1 MAALYLIRHGQASF
15 GSANY
20 DALSERGHQQARV
33 LGESLVQRGIRF
45 DAAFAGTMQRHTQ
58 TAEGCLGAMQCDL
71 PLIQLPEFN
80 EYNHEEV
87 FARHRPELED
97 KEQFAQFLAQSGD
110 PHKAF
115 QKEFEKAMLR
125 WRSGDF
131 DDEYSESWPAFRA
144 RNIAAVDAARRH
156 GAKSIAVFSS
166 GGPISNITGHCLG
179 LDGDQSVGL
188 GWAIMNCSITCLL
201 FTADKISLR
210 YFNDFSHFEIRADKS
225 LVTHR

>member
-20 DALSERGHQQARV
+20 DALSERGLQQGRV
-33 LGESLVQRGIRF
+33 LGEYLVERGIRF
-45 DAAFAGTMQRHTQ
+45 DAAFAGTMQRHAQ
-58 TAEGCLGAMQCDL
+58 TAEQCLGAMQCAL
-71 PLIQLPEFN
+71 PLIRLAEFN

-97 KEQFAQFLAQSGD
+97 KTQFTQFLAQSSN

-125 WRSGDF
+125 WRSGDY
-131 DDEYSESWPAFRA
+131 DDEYSESWLAFRTRSINALESA
-144 RNIAAVDAARRH
+144 RQH

-166 GGPISNITGHCLG
+166 GGPIANITGHCLG
-179 LDGDQSVGL
+179 LNDDQIVELS
-188 GWAIMNCSITCLL
+188 WAVMNCSITCLL
-201 FTADKISLR
+201 FTADKLSLR
-210 YFNDFSHFEIRADKS
+210 YFNDFAHFEARADKS